1 MMLEQTL
8 STLNHLKLFG
18 MAKGLDDRLKIPA
31 HADLAH
37 DEFVGLLVQDEKA
50 DRDNRRLARLLKRAK
65 LRYTAACLEDVDYK
79 HTRGIQKQVF
89 LELANPRWIPAGRNV
104 LFTGPTGVG
113 KSWLACALG
122 NFAARQGFTVLYFR
136 APRLFEELQQ
146 SRADGSRL
154 RLLAKLAKA
163 QILIVDDILLTPLA
177 DQERSDLLEI
187 IEDRYG
193 QAATVLTSQL
203 PTKHWHAAMGEPTL
217 ADALCDRLFHHAF
230 KIEMKGESL
239 RKSDDGG
246 KKS

>member
-18 MAKGLDDRLKIPA
+18 MAKGLDDRLKNPA

-37 DEFVGLLVQDEKA
+37 DEFVALLVQDEKA
-50 DRDNRRLARLLKRAK
+50 DRDNRRLARLLKNAK
-65 LRYTAACLEDVDYK
+65 LRYPAACLEDVDFK
-79 HTRGIQKQVF
+79 APRSLLKQVF
-89 LELANPRWIPAGRNV
+89 LELANPRWITGAQNV

-136 APRLFEELQQ
+136 APRLFEALHQAK
-146 SRADGSRL
+146 ADGSHL
-154 RLLAKLAKA
+154 KLLGRLAKA
-163 QILIVDDILLTPLA
+163 QLLIVDDILLTPLA
-177 DQERSDLLEI
+177 DAERNDLLEI
-187 IEDRYG
+187 VEDRHG

-203 PTKHWHAAMGEPTL
+203 PTKHWHAAVQEPTI
-217 ADALCDRLFHHAF
+217 ADALCDRLFHRAF

-239 RKSDDGG
+239 RKSDDGS
-246 KKS
+246 KKP

>member
-18 MAKGLDDRLKIPA
+18 MAKSLHDRLINPA

-50 DRDNRRLARLLKRAK
+50 HRDNRRLARLLKRAK
-65 LRYTAACLEDVDYK
+65 LRQPDACLEDVDYR
-79 HTRGIQKQVF
+79 HPRGLQKQLF
-89 LELANPRWIPAGRNV
+89 LELAHPRWVPAGRNV
-104 LFTGPTGVG
+104 LLTGPTGIG

-122 NFAARQGFTVLYFR
+122 NFAARQGFTVLSLR

-154 RLLAKLAKA
+154 KLLARLAKA
-163 QILIVDDILLTPLA
+163 QLLIVDDILLTPLA
-177 DQERSDLLEI
+177 DQERADLLEI
-187 IEDRYG
+187 VEDRHARG
-193 QAATVLTSQL
+193 ATVLTSQL

-230 KIEMKGESL
+230 KIEMRGESL
-239 RKSDDGG
+239 RKSNDG
-246 KKS
+246 KEI

>member
-37 DEFVGLLVQDEKA
+37 DEFVGLLVQDEKS
-50 DRDNRRLARLLKRAK
+50 DRDNRRLARLLKNAR
-65 LRYTAACLEDVDYK
+65 LRQPDACLEAVDYK
-79 HTRGIQKQVF
+79 HPRGLQKQVF
-89 LELANPRWIPAGRNV
+89 LELANPRWVPAGRNV
-104 LFTGPTGVG
+104 LLTGPTGIG

-122 NFAARQGFTVLYFR
+122 NFAARQGFTVLSYR

-154 RLLAKLAKA
+154 KFLARLAKA
-163 QILIVDDILLTPLA
+163 QILIIDDILLTPFA
-177 DQERSDLLEI
+177 DQERADFLEI
-187 IEDRYG
+187 VEDRHAR
-193 QAATVLTSQL
+193 AATVLTSQL
-203 PTKHWHAAMGEPTL
+203 PTKSWHAAMNEPTI

-230 KIEMKGESL
+230 KIELRGESMRKADDK
-239 RKSDDGG
+239 RKS
-246 KKS
+246 